1 MAEFGAGSSRPFA
14 FEQPAG
20 TARDFFNQ
28 ESTASSWPNGP
39 RAVQLAC
46 HEAGAAVRIIISDGL
61 MTQVGRAPPA
71 LWRRLYLGWGIT
83 QIPDGSF
90 IFSCTES
97 WVSRC
102 ASHSRRR
109 HISFFSFLRSLVRG
123 PRPYYEVRTPATHH
137 ARAVFLE
144 DFPRLKRPTIR
155 RGSTR
160 CCPRSS
166 PVPRALAASCA
177 AGCAAA
183 PRRPPYPPQV
193 PRPRPIVT
201 FSCRRSNGRRERVLY
216 NAHGPA

>member
-1 MAEFGAGSSRPFA
+1 M
-14 FEQPAG
+14 
-20 TARDFFNQ
+20 
-28 ESTASSWPNGP
+28 P
-39 RAVQLAC
+39 RGGGRRTHYHKRWAND
-46 HEAGAAVRIIISDGL
+46 S
-61 MTQVGRAPPA
+61 GRARPA
-71 LWRRLYLGWGIT
+71 CLVEA
-83 QIPDGSF
+83 P
-90 IFSCTES
+90 
-97 WVSRC
+97 VSRLGNN
-102 ASHSRRR
+102 ADSGWEFYFQLHRKLGIPLR
-109 HISFFSFLRSLVRG
+109 ITWPKAPYFFFSFLRSLVRG

-193 PRPRPIVT
+193 PRPHPIVT